1 MSTTVPRVSVVLLAW
16 QQRAFI
22 EEAIASV
29 LEQTYP
35 NVELII
41 VDNGSTDGT
50 PGLLRSEYADRPNV
64 LLLLDYTNSSITKPL
79 NDAIRA
85 SSGLYISLLYAD
97 DLYLPDKLARQ
108 VRAFADLPADYGVV
122 HGPGIA
128 VNIDTGERWVQRSFE
143 GSGYVLPSLL
153 SECPAHVHPISPLIR
168 RDCFETHPFRE
179 ELFVEGESIFLRFA
193 ITHKFHYLSEPLVVM
208 REHRQ
213 NMGKAVLRNTMTGL
227 DGMDL
232 LERDPLFPADL
243 RPLLDR
249 ARGSALRTLGW
260 WAVRIAEDPHL
271 ARESLARAA
280 TLDPSRRFHPRMIA
294 SLLLSLLPRP
304 ALRAAN
310 RILNGLRR
318 RREHLDYLPDYIAPK
333 RP

>member
-50 PGLLRSEYADRPNV
+50 PELLRSEYGDRPNV
-64 LLLLDYTNSSITKPL
+64 RLLLDYANSSITKPL
-79 NDAIRA
+79 NDAVRA
-85 SSGLYISLLYAD
+85 SSGEFISLLYAD
-97 DLYLPDKLARQ
+97 DLYLPEKLARQ

-128 VNIDTGERWVQRSFE
+128 VNTDTGERWVQGSFA
-143 GSGYVLPSLL
+143 GSGYVLPGML
-153 SECPAHVHPISPLIR
+153 SALPAHVHPISPLIR
-168 RDCFETHPFRE
+168 RECFERHPFRE
-179 ELFVEGESIFLRFA
+179 ELFVEGESVFLRFA
-193 ITHKFHYLSEPLVVM
+193 ITHKFHYLDEPLVVM

-213 NMGKAVLRNTMTGL
+213 NMGKAVLRNTMIGM

-249 ARGSALRTLGW
+249 ARGAALRTLGW
-260 WAVRIAEDPHL
+260 WAVRIAEDPDL
-271 ARESLARAA
+271 ARESFAQAAR
-280 TLDPSRRFHPRMIA
+280 LDPARRLHPRIVA
-294 SLLLSLLPRP
+294 GLPLSLLPRP
-304 ALRAAN
+304 ALHATN
-310 RILNGLRR
+310 RLLNCLRR
-318 RREHLDYLPDYIAPK
+318 RREHVDYLSDYAAP
-333 RP
+333 